1 MDALAIGKGANC
13 YLIPLTRQ
21 RLSIGRADEND
32 IVLSG
37 DTTASRR
44 HAVLE
49 RIDSGWR
56 IRDLGSSNGT
66 FVNGVRVGTQ
76 MRINP
81 GDSITIGESE
91 LGLREGES
99 APDPVLRTIR
109 PSNAEQTGPVLTQR
123 ERAVLRLLAKG
134 MTDTEIADQLTISV
148 KTVHSHLDR
157 IRDRSGLRRRAELT
171 RLAID
176 LGLSDG

>member
-1 MDALAIGKGANC
+1 MDALAIGTGSNS

-32 IVLSG
+32 VVLSG
-37 DTTASRR
+37 DGTASRR

-49 RIDSGWR
+49 RVDDGWR

-66 FVNGVRVGTQ
+66 YVNGVRVGSH
-76 MRINP
+76 MRVRP
-81 GDSITIGESE
+81 GDQITIGESA

-99 APDPVLRTIR
+99 APDPVMATVR
-109 PSNAEQTGPVLTQR
+109 PSAAEQTGPILSQR
-123 ERAVLRLLAKG
+123 ERAVLRLLATG
-134 MTDTEIADQLTISV
+134 MTDTEIAEQLTISV

-171 RLAID
+171 RLAVE
-176 LGLSDG
+176 LGLTGE